1 MAHIDNLIV
10 LLGLRVGDDRGASV
24 MEYSL
29 LLALIAIVC
38 LLAVLMF
45 GESVSGTMSES
56 GGSIASP

>member
-1 MAHIDNLIV
+1 MAHMNNLIV
-10 LLGLRVGDDRGASV
+10 QIGLRVGDDRGASV

-45 GESVSGTMSES
+45 GESVSTTVSES
-56 GGSIASP
+56 GRSIASP